1 MARCTTT
8 TIGLDVHSRGVHSCE
23 SVFIAENDEGCDH
36 RGRINSDHAGR
47 IDAPA
52 RELRATCSASCA
64 RPAARAARSP
74 AGTKIALETG
84 TSAFFVARE
93 LARLNLKP

>member
-1 MARCTTT
+1 MRGAIIAGGSIPTTPG
-8 TIGLDVHSRGVHSCE
+8 GLMH
-23 SVFIAENDEGCDH
+23 
-36 RGRINSDHAGR
+36 
-47 IDAPA
+47 
-52 RELRATCSASCA
+52 LRATCSASCA

>member
-1 MARCTTT
+1 
-8 TIGLDVHSRGVHSCE
+8 
-23 SVFIAENDEGCDH
+23 VFIAENDEGCDH

-47 IDAPA
+47 IDAP
-52 RELRATCSASCA
+52 
-64 RPAARAARSP
+64 ARSP